1 MKKEKVNEFTP
12 MQDLLLKVLSEM
24 EMNMND
30 KVLIA
35 MYLQKDNQIM
45 KFIEYLDEQVPF
57 EEVKNR
63 VEEIKRKARLIS
75 GGILKSNP

>member
-12 MQDLLLKVLSEM
+12 EQELLLTVLSEM
-24 EMNMND
+24 EMEMND

-35 MYLQKDNQIM
+35 LYLQEHDKIG
-45 KFIEYLDEQVPF
+45 KFLHWLQDEVPF
-57 EEVKNR
+57 EEVESR

-75 GGILKSNP
+75 GGILNANP